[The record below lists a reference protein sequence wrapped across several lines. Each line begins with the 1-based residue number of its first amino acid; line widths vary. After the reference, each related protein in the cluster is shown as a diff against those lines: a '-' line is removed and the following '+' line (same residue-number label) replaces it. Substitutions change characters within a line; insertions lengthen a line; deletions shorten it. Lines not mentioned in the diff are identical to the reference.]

1 MAKSKKA
8 PINLLPEEGL
18 ETTLAGR
25 ILSWVLSTFRIIV
38 IVTEIIVMVAFLSR
52 FWLDAQHTDLS
63 EEIKQKQ
70 AVLAASAPFEK
81 NFRDTQKR
89 LNVFTDYSKDPGISK
104 KMDYITDRIPADVIL
119 SSVVFNQEK
128 VEINGLAAQESS
140 IMQFIVNLTSDETL
154 GEISLDKIEEEKNE
168 TNIKFTLSAFSLE
181 RQTE

>member
-1 MAKSKKA
+1 MFELDTRFKSLK
-8 PINLLPEEGL
+8 
-18 ETTLAGR
+18 
-25 ILSWVLSTFRIIV
+25 F
-38 IVTEIIVMVAFLSR
+38 
-52 FWLDAQHTDLS
+52 
-63 EEIKQKQ
+63 
-70 AVLAASAPFEK
+70 
-81 NFRDTQKR
+81 
-89 LNVFTDYSKDPGISK
+89 